1 MAATLSVYAD
11 IVFQYHMQYIP
22 AELLNAPEEQVAQA
36 EEPAARK
43 FITGH
48 PFPSWNFVQV
58 RCKQQT
64 QHANNKVAAFNRLT

>member
-11 IVFQYHMQYIP
+11 IVFEYHMQYIP

-48 PFPSWNFVQV
+48 PFPSWNLI

-64 QHANNKVAAFNRLT
+64 QHASNKMAAFNRLT